1 MQRALP
7 AKPKTS
13 IPTPT
18 ITLELERSS
27 AVGTMR
33 RDLSTFSLASSTS
46 LVSSSCTL
54 SKMLWTICTSL
65 SVISGFSKSS
75 FFSSADISAA
85 SLDFDDF
92 DSFSSASAA
101 SAASASFSKVPKL
114 GSSSPSLLSCA
125 LAASNSAQLAASR
138 VTTTEPGCT
147 SRQLTGFSF
156 VEHSSKN
163 CSAFSPMMDSK
174 SPEKRSRSTGSSFS
188 LKSGNFPLKL
198 LFGRGKLPG
207 VPASDGVGRCG

>member
-18 ITLELERSS
+18 IRFELERSS
-27 AVGTMR
+27 VVGTMR
-33 RDLSTFSLASSTS
+33 KDLSTFSLASSTS

-65 SVISGFSKSS
+65 SVISGFSKFS

-85 SLDFDDF
+85 SLEFESF
-92 DSFSSASAA
+92 SFSSSASF
-101 SAASASFSKVPKL
+101 SFSKVPKL
-114 GSSSPSLLSCA
+114 GSSSPSLSFA
-125 LAASNSAQLAASR
+125 LAASKSAQLAASR

-147 SRQLTGFSF
+147 SRQVTGFSF
-156 VEHSSKN
+156 VEHSCKN

-174 SPEKRSRSTGSSFS
+174 SPEKRMRSTGSSFS
-188 LKSGNFPLKL
+188 LKSGNLPLKL
-198 LFGRGKLPG
+198 LFGSGKLPG
-207 VPASDGVGRCG
+207 VPASEGVGKCG